1 VLLMNHSTIRAVT
14 SKWVTILEEYEKV
27 KQGQSP
33 LFTTVNELCEAY
45 HVHRKDIRKY
55 YERWIKADKDR
66 SALLPQKRGPKAGKY
81 KLLSKEEERIILKV
95 HRHLGANEFEIFHLL
110 KNRFRIHP
118 SVSTIYRTF
127 KRYPLN
133 KVRKEHIIR
142 YVKRYPGELLHAD
155 TYQLAKAMMQERRRY
170 HLFGIVDD
178 YSRLAYA
185 EVIVANNAAEVTK
198 AFFHSLQFFLAH
210 GIHPYRVMT
219 DNGVE
224 FTAFTS
230 QKAKQT
236 HFFETMLKIVGI
248 GHTYTRPYH
257 PQTNGKIER
266 FWQIVD
272 RECIFHLNL
281 GQTMKTLSDEVN
293 SFLYRYNYERR
304 HGSLNYTTPLNRLQ
318 FVTELLK

>member
-1 VLLMNHSTIRAVT
+1 MTSSTARSVT
-14 SKWVTILEEYEKV
+14 SRWLSILEEYEKV
-27 KQGQSP
+27 KAGRSH
-33 LFTTVNELCEAY
+33 LFATVNDLCEAH

-55 YERWIKADKDR
+55 YERWIKTDKDR
-66 SALLPQKRGPKAGKY
+66 SALLPQKRGPQPGKY
-81 KLLSKEEERIILKV
+81 KRLSKEEERIILKI
-95 HRHLGANEFEIFHLL
+95 HRRLGANEFEIFEML
-110 KNRFRIHP
+110 KPRFTVPP

-133 KVRKEHIIR
+133 VKRKEPIKR

-155 TYQLAKAMMQERRRY
+155 TYQLAKAMMQDRKRY

-185 EVIVANNAAEVTK
+185 EVIQANTAAEVTK
-198 AFFHSLQFFLAH
+198 AFFHSVQFFLAH
-210 GIHPYRVMT
+210 GFRPERVMT

-224 FTAFTS
+224 FTTFTS
-230 QKAKQT
+230 QKAKRG
-236 HFFETMLKIVGI
+236 HFFETMLAIVGI
-248 GHTYTRPYH
+248 QHIYTKPYH

-272 RECIFHLNL
+272 RECIFHLDL
-281 GQTMKTLSDEVN
+281 GLSLSTLSEELN

-304 HGSLNYTTPLNRLQ
+304 HGGLAYTTPLDRLRT
-318 FVTELLK
+318 VTELLK